1 MKRSSISWRLR
12 WAILLLSSWGGLFPC
27 DTQAISPEVSRE
39 ADARPP
45 AEELKSRRGRL
56 QLKDSSEMVIVEA
69 GGGEGVEVTRDFEYL
84 TGLHVW
90 GGILIVSGSSL
101 ENESVLFLPKKDPD
115 FELWHGPRLAPD
127 ASTQRLT
134 GVSAIQ
140 PLSQLSEWLENKL
153 KTTETV
159 FHSLPGEASQP
170 AIWDRLKISDDVQ
183 LRSAKTLLHPHR
195 QIKSDWEQQQ
205 MIHAIRRT
213 HQGLQA
219 GAALASQ
226 VKNECEIEAAI
237 EARFR
242 SQGSIAPGF
251 PSIVG
256 SGNNSCILHWQKNN
270 GPLVM
275 GSVLLMDVGARSG
288 PYTADITRTVPVSG
302 QWTERQKEI
311 YTVVLAAQKAGMEAV
326 KPGATIGSID
336 AAARA
341 VIREAGYE
349 EYFPHGTSHHVGLDV
364 HDVGPRRAFQP
375 GMVVTVEPGIYIAE
389 EQLGI
394 RIEDIVVVTETG
406 FEILSAMIPRDAET
420 MEKWVS
426 ARKKKIAEPVE
437 EKKRGVESL

>member
-1 MKRSSISWRLR
+1 
-12 WAILLLSSWGGLFPC
+12 
-27 DTQAISPEVSRE
+27 
-39 ADARPP
+39 
-45 AEELKSRRGRL
+45 
-56 QLKDSSEMVIVEA
+56 
-69 GGGEGVEVTRDFEYL
+69 
-84 TGLHVW
+84 
-90 GGILIVSGSSL
+90 
-101 ENESVLFLPKKDPD
+101 
-115 FELWHGPRLAPD
+115 
-127 ASTQRLT
+127 
-134 GVSAIQ
+134 
-140 PLSQLSEWLENKL
+140 
-153 KTTETV
+153 
-159 FHSLPGEASQP
+159 
-170 AIWDRLKISDDVQ
+170 
-183 LRSAKTLLHPHR
+183 
-195 QIKSDWEQQQ
+195 
-205 MIHAIRRT
+205 
-213 HQGLQA
+213 
-219 GAALASQ
+219 
-226 VKNECEIEAAI
+226 
-237 EARFR
+237 
-242 SQGSIAPGF
+242 
-251 PSIVG
+251 
-256 SGNNSCILHWQKNN
+256 
-270 GPLVM
+270 M

-311 YTVVLAAQKAGMEAV
+311 YAVVLAAQKAGMEAV

-426 ARKKKIAEPVE
+426 AQKKKSAEPV